1 MPEVEKHEVDV
12 PTLKK
17 GSISFMTSEGFN
29 NPAPAKLK
37 RVLTAVRYF
46 LTSLIVMVTGA
57 PIFTAHQATLISF
70 CLGVAVLGTGAA
82 ELATGVSNDIPKT

>member
-1 MPEVEKHEVDV
+1 MPEVEKHEIDV

-57 PIFTAHQATLISF
+57 PIFTAHQATIISF
-70 CLGVAVLGTGAA
+70 CLGVGILATGAV
-82 ELATGVSNDIPKT
+82 EIGTGVSNDTPKT